1 MLIISFPP
9 TLLPCTIWS
18 LLSMLFDWFLLG
30 LDTCLIRRDLKLRS
44 DANVT
49 LFLHP
54 FVSVNISETDTGKNN
69 GIHLSSKVTIC
80 IYVQDFALVCVL
92 YFSLCVTSHVTLCPW
107 PVCLG
112 FWGVCLLL
120 FSSQSLGYFPECGPL
135 QKLWGFINFL
145 SPCLWLSVTT
155 LDNSCV
161 RILFLLLWGKQLL
174 SFSVR
179 Y

>member
-9 TLLPCTIWS
+9 TLLPCTICS
-18 LLSMLFDWFLLG
+18 LLSMPFDWFLLG

-80 IYVQDFALVCVL
+80 IYVRDLALVCVL

-107 PVCLG
+107 PV
-112 FWGVCLLL
+112 
-120 FSSQSLGYFPECGPL
+120 
-135 QKLWGFINFL
+135 WGFGGFVCFCFPPSPLVIFL
-145 SPCLWLSVTT
+145 NVVHCKSFGDSSTFSHRAS
-155 LDNSCV
+155 D
-161 RILFLLLWGKQLL
+161 FLLQHWIIRVSEFYFCFCGEN
-174 SFSVR
+174 SFFHFL
-179 Y
+179 